1 MRESYAQEKYHQ
13 TRNVG
18 VIGLAIFNEEGTAPL
33 TDQEIN
39 RRLRADPFPRSF
51 AIPPN
56 E

>member
-1 MRESYAQEKYHQ
+1 
-13 TRNVG
+13 
-18 VIGLAIFNEEGTAPL
+18 VIGLAIFNEQGTAPL
-33 TDQEIN
+33 TDREIN